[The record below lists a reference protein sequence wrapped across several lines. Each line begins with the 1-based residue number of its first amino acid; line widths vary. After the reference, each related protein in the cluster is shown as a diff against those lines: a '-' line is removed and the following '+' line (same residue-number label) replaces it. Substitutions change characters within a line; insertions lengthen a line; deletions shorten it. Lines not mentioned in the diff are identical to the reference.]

1 MKVLLPV
8 MAAATRGGGV
18 TYGHRRVRSAGG
30 QPGGGGGA
38 PAGGG
43 GQAGVFTL
51 AQVPLTLAN
60 KCPLVAL
67 HPLQLLLSRHAAP
80 RLQTFI

>member
-1 MKVLLPV
+1 
-8 MAAATRGGGV
+8 MAAATQGGGV
-18 TYGHRRVRSAGG
+18 TYGHRGVRSAGG

-51 AQVPLTLAN
+51 AQVPFTLTN
-60 KCPLVAL
+60 QRPLVAL
-67 HPLQLLLSRHAAP
+67 HPLQLLLRRHAAS
-80 RLQTFI
+80 RMRTVV